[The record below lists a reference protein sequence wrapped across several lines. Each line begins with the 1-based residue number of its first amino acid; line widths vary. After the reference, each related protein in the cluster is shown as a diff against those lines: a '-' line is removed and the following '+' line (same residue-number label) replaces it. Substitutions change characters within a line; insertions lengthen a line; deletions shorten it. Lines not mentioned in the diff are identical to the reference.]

1 MDTER
6 TPETER
12 LYNQGIAYMRDGRWQ
27 EAVAALTQL
36 RAMTGAYPDIDA
48 LIDDAQLKL
57 EVELLGAPAAARPPR
72 RRLSPRLLWGGLA
85 IFLLAGGITTY
96 LMLQPRQPA
105 TVVIQPTTSNVTR
118 PTLAASS
125 TPTSIPATATPLPT
139 ETPIPTV
146 TPVPVPGILGVRVAE
161 GRQITRTI
169 DNLALILDASG
180 SMSGLING
188 QEKIDIA
195 HQALAALV
203 DRLPDTANVAL
214 RAYGHRT
221 RSCTDSELIQ
231 PLSPLQREQLIQ
243 QINAIRPVA
252 RSLTPIAFSLEAI
265 GVDLTGVDED
275 VLVVL
280 VSDGDETCDG
290 DPVAA
295 AKALHEAD
303 PRLRVS
309 VIGFDIAEQEARARL
324 EAIAAAGGGVYFNA
338 GDAAQLA
345 DALEEAVAL
354 TYRVVDAQGVEVYQG
369 SIGSTTTLP
378 AGLYR
383 VEIGGDAQLTID
395 NVPVGGAVP
404 TFVELREENGKLI
417 PDIVSDAVPSP

>member
-36 RAMTGAYPDIDA
+36 RAMTSAYPDIDA

-85 IFLLAGGITTY
+85 IFLLVGGITAY
-96 LMLQPRQPA
+96 LMVQPHQQA
-105 TVVIQPTTSNVTR
+105 TVAVQPTTSNVTR
-118 PTLAASS
+118 PTLAPSS
-125 TPTSIPATATPLPT
+125 TPTSIPPTATPLPT
-139 ETPIPTV
+139 ETPIPTA

-161 GRQITRTI
+161 GKQITRTI

-231 PLSPLQREQLIQ
+231 SLSPLQREQLIQ
-243 QINAIRPVA
+243 QINVIRPVA

-265 GVDLTGVDED
+265 GVDLAGVDD
-275 VLVVL
+275 DILVVL

-369 SIGSTTTLP
+369 SIGSTTTLS

-395 NVPVGGAVP
+395 NVQVGGAVP
-404 TFVELREENGKLI
+404 TIVELREENGQLI
-417 PDIVSDAVPSP
+417 ADIVSDAAPSP